1 MDRDHFIIA
10 VYCLVCEHYPAST
23 TCQRVRGGGFAP
35 ALTDEEVLT
44 IEICGEFFKCG
55 TDKDIFAYFR
65 SHYRTFFP
73 RLRDRSLFVRQAA
86 SLWRVKELIQR
97 RLTVV
102 SGQADDP
109 VQVID
114 TLPLPV
120 CGYTR
125 SRRDRCFKPFA
136 DYGHCA
142 AKKLD
147 YYGFKLGLRI
157 ARSGMIIAYPLLPAR
172 PHDSQLL
179 DDLVDGFMGSVPADK
194 GFIGAVRQALLAERR
209 AVLVITP
216 PRKGMT
222 TPHPRCLLRVCARIR
237 KGVETVGSHLT
248 ERFAVARIRVHDLW
262 HYQYRLI
269 RKILAHTVGVFLNLQ
284 TGRAPLDLDGLLAA

>member
-1 MDRDHFIIA
+1 MDRDHFIIT
-10 VYCLVCEHYPAST
+10 VYCLVCEHYQAIKA
-23 TCQRVRGGGFAP
+23 RYHIRRGGFAP
-35 ALTDEEVLT
+35 ALTDEEVIT
-44 IEICGEFFKCG
+44 IEICGEYFKGG

-65 SHYRTFFP
+65 AHYQSYFP
-73 RLRDRSLFVRQAA
+73 HLRDRSLFVRQAA
-86 SLWRVKELIQR
+86 NLWQAKAALQAH
-97 RLTVV
+97 LTLV
-102 SGQADDP
+102 SEQAQDE

-125 SRRDRCFKPFA
+125 SSRDRCFKALA

-172 PHDSQLL
+172 PHDIQLL
-179 DDLVDGFMGSVPADK
+179 DDLVAGFAGVVPADK
-194 GFIGAVRQALLAERR
+194 GFIDTVRHALLAERH

-216 PRKGMT
+216 PRKGMI
-222 TPHPRCLLRVCARIR
+222 TPHPRGLLRACARIR

-262 HYQYRLI
+262 HFQHRLI

-284 TGRAPLDLDGLLAA
+284 MGRAPLDLDGLLAV